1 MNIRRIRAEEGLRLR
16 ELRLR
21 ALADAPTAFG
31 STLVEEQARPKED
44 WDQLAAE
51 EASSDARAR
60 FVAEQ
65 NTRWYGMAGV
75 FVLQD
80 QPEIAQLI
88 SMWVDPARRR
98 SGIAR
103 ALVDAVVR
111 WARGRGARR
120 LQLWVTG
127 TNHQAMSLYACAGFA
142 ATERVQPLPSNPAVQ
157 QVLMV
162 LELTF
167 EKREGEPQ

>member
-111 WARGRGARR
+111 WAARTRCQAPSALGDRHQPSGDVVVCMRGLRGD
-120 LQLWVTG
+120 G
-127 TNHQAMSLYACAGFA
+127 AGPA
-142 ATERVQPLPSNPAVQ
+142 APLESGGAASPHGSRVDL
-157 QVLMV
+157 
-162 LELTF
+162 
-167 EKREGEPQ
+167 